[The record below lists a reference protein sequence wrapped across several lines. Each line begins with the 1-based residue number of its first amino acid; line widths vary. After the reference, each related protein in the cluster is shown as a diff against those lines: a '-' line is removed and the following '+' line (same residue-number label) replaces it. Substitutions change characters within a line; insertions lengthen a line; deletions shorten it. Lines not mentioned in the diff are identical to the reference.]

1 MVAKCVAFMSLAVLA
16 ATAIAE
22 PPIEERFAVF
32 EARLAQLEREN
43 GALKLQ
49 LAEAAW
55 GRSRRS
61 ASVSPF
67 GVVEEGGR
75 QLGHASPSTT
85 CCRWTPDN
93 TCGDSVE
100 AEKYRKCTVFHEY
113 LEAKTTTHEFEN
125 LEHANCLGAD
135 PSKWKTSFNGHT
147 SNVTLSNDGNAV
159 SSFKT
164 PLKVTHAEDCG
175 TVAPALTLQ
184 MDTTVDGDLKVQG
197 RLTQTLS
204 LLDGSSVTADITM
217 RHLANSL
224 MFDSGRKLYVK
235 NAQNGRYLK
244 LDNSGSR
251 VMTTDTMGNH
261 EKIMITFEMGKN
273 LDEGN
278 RRNHIILGHNEHNGN
293 YWGHALQMNDQH
305 SSPNDNEW
313 GLATAI
319 GTWERFHIYIPDSG
333 GVINSHCNHPGAAY
347 IYNPSHDRYV
357 ECLADGRCFH
367 SWNFGQGN
375 DAQKCDAAWYF
386 HYAETAQ

>member
-1 MVAKCVAFMSLAVLA
+1 MALALLA
-16 ATAIAE
+16 ATAIAGT
-22 PPIEERFAVF
+22 PIEEHFAGF

-49 LAEAAW
+49 LAEMAG

-61 ASVSPF
+61 ASVSPL
-67 GVVEEGGR
+67 GVTEAGGR
-75 QLGHASPSTT
+75 QLGHASPSAT

-93 TCGDSVE
+93 TCGDSIE
-100 AEKYRKCTVFHEY
+100 AERYRKCTLIHEY
-113 LEAKTTTHEFEN
+113 LEGKTTTHEFEN

-135 PSKWKTSFNGHT
+135 SSKWTTSFNGHT

-164 PLKVTHAEDCG
+164 PLKVTHAENCG

-197 RLTQTLS
+197 WLTQTLS
-204 LLDGSSVTADITM
+204 LLDGSSVMADITM

-224 MFDSGRKLYVK
+224 MFDSGRKLYIK

-244 LDNSGSR
+244 LDNSGSK
-251 VMTTDTMGNH
+251 VSTSDPMTSGGH
-261 EKIMITFEMGKN
+261 EKVIVTFEMGKN
-273 LDEGN
+273 LDQGN
-278 RRNHIILGHNEHNGN
+278 RRQHIILGHNEHNGE
-293 YWGHALQMNDQH
+293 YYGHCLQMNSDH
-305 SSPNDNEW
+305 VSSDNGW

-319 GTWERFHIYIPDSG
+319 GTWERFQIYIPDSG

-347 IYNPSHDRYV
+347 IYNPHHDKYV
-357 ECLADGRCFH
+357 ECSADGKCWH
-367 SWNFGQGN
+367 SWNFGQGS
-375 DAQKCDAAWYF
+375 DVQKCDAAWYF